1 MRRIYTIGIM
11 AAGLIFAVL
20 HLPPARL
27 LHSARVVG
35 FYFHDLKRAD
45 VSRNPLE
52 GLVYSLVLAKT
63 GPPQQQ
69 PTPTSF

>member
-20 HLPPARL
+20 HTPPARIL
-27 LHSARVVG
+27 NSARNVG

-45 VSRNPLE
+45 VMQNPVE
-52 GLVYSLVLAKT
+52 RLVYSLVLAKT
-63 GPPQQQ
+63 DPS
-69 PTPTSF
+69 TR

>member
-20 HLPPARL
+20 HTPPARIL
-27 LHSARVVG
+27 YSARNVG

-45 VSRNPLE
+45 VTQNPVE
-52 GLVYSLVLAKT
+52 RLVYSLVLAKT
-63 GPPQQQ
+63 DPP
-69 PTPTSF
+69 TR